1 MTTNLIP
8 GYIKTWL
15 ILLSKQQLKERK
27 KQKKKKKTKNAKLR
41 GSDKFLSHKMTFI
54 VISFLHESK

>member
-27 KQKKKKKTKNAKLR
+27 KQKKKKTKNAKLR
-41 GSDKFLSHKMTFI
+41 GSDKFLSHIMTFI